1 MSKRPARAAA
11 HHFHAA
17 APMAAPKTM
26 PRSLRGFEAIHRFW
40 DGNTRAW
47 TAQILPGEFYVT
59 RTPNEIITTVLGSCV
74 AACIRDPV
82 MGVGG
87 MNHFML
93 PEAPARDLGGA
104 SARYGGYAIE
114 RLINEVLKH
123 GGRRDELELKVFGGG
138 RIIEGLSDIGAA
150 NIAFVRNYAIAEG
163 IPIAAEDVGE
173 RFARRLRYHACSG
186 YAAVKRLPMVET
198 REVARNETQHRAAL
212 VRHTDSDDVEIF

>member
-1 MSKRPARAAA
+1 MASKPGR
-11 HHFHAA
+11 
-17 APMAAPKTM
+17 
-26 PRSLRGFEAIHRFW
+26 LRGATLGAGSLPGFDAIHRFW

-93 PEAPARDLGGA
+93 PEAPGRDLDGL
-104 SARYGGYAIE
+104 STRYGGYAIE

-123 GGRRDELELKVFGGG
+123 GGRRDELELKIFGGG
-138 RIIEGLSDIGAA
+138 RIIAGLSDIGAA
-150 NIAFVRNYAIAEG
+150 NIAFVRHYAATEA
-163 IPIAAEDVGE
+163 IPIVAEDVGH
-173 RFARRLRYHACSG
+173 RFARRLRYHAHSG
-186 YAAVKRLPMVET
+186 HAVVKRLPMLEA
-198 REVARNETQHRAAL
+198 REVVSKE
-212 VRHTDSDDVEIF
+212 